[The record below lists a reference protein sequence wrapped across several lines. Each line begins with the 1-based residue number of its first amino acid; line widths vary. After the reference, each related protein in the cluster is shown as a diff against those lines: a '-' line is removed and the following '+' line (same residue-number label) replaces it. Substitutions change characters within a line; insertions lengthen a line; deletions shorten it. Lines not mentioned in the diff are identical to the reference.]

1 MDTVLST
8 GKIYTLLPSPKPSIK
23 SHFWSVIGQ
32 FIRRKM
38 TEIDGKKEDSIS

>member
-32 FIRRKM
+32 FITRKM
-38 TEIDGKKEDSIS
+38 TKIDGKMTKKR